1 MVAAVVAAVG
11 VVAAPVVSGTVA
23 VAVAVVAVA
32 VAVAACVRRPET
44 VSAMVTLSIYQ
55 AWILSFQTRPT
66 T

>member
-1 MVAAVVAAVG
+1 MVAAVVAEVD

-32 VAVAACVRRPET
+32 VCVRRPET
-44 VSAMVTLSIYQ
+44 ALAMVTLSIYQ
-55 AWILSFQTRPT
+55 ASIPFFQTRPT